1 MPKLQ
6 YKEPTLNGKAY
17 IMCYADREYL
27 YLRISRGNK
36 RYSNISLGTTDIKVA
51 HDKALDVY
59 AKAINEPV
67 RTVSRKYGF
76 EKACSEFLEAKKK
89 QSERGQIK
97 ASSLSTYEQ
106 RIYQRIIPFARKFD
120 VKSVSDITQKTF
132 EGYGGYYLD
141 ITQKGKWKSE
151 TKGLSAATI
160 NSDLTT
166 LKELLYWMAKQGYMG
181 SDMLFDIPKIKDRK
195 NYREEAN
202 PAFLP
207 DEFRQFKDVLYKY
220 DVGCKT
226 EEETWKKRWFIHWV
240 LFQYHT
246 GNRIH
251 ETRQILLG
259 DCEVQKRPDGNVKGI
274 INIRPTTKTG
284 SRTTIMNG
292 HTLRKIKSHLNK
304 GIKLRNEQIKQHN
317 ALVES
322 GEIKKYKWR
331 NQNML
336 QLIDPPS
343 KDTLL
348 MANPFSPDFT
358 VYTDEHIRACF
369 KSILKEC
376 NFEKKYTLHSL
387 RSTHITHSLLAGVRI
402 RVIADNV
409 GNSEAE
415 IERTYYRLNN
425 LLNIDELGFHKTKDG
440 EELISGDG

>member
-59 AKAINEPV
+59 TKAVNEPA
-67 RTVSRKYGF
+67 RTVARRYGF
-76 EKACSEFLEAKKK
+76 EKACAEFLEAKKK

-97 ASSLSTYEQ
+97 VSSLSTYEQ

-120 VKSVSDITQKTF
+120 VKSVSDVTQETF

-166 LKELLYWMAKQGYMG
+166 LRELLCWMAKQGYIS
-181 SDMLFDIPKIKDRK
+181 SDKLFDIPKIKDKK

-207 DEFRQFKDVLYKY
+207 DEFIRFKDVLYKY
-220 DVGCKT
+220 DVGCRT

-259 DCEVQKRPDGNVKGI
+259 DCDVQKRPDGNVKGI

-284 SRTTIMNG
+284 SRTVIMNG
-292 HTLRKIKSHLNK
+292 NTLRKIKSHLNK
-304 GIKLRNEQIKQHN
+304 GVKLRNEQIKQHN

-331 NQNML
+331 NQEVL
-336 QLIDPPS
+336 QLIEPPS

-369 KSILKEC
+369 KSILKGC
-376 NFEKKYTLHSL
+376 DLDKKYTLHSL
-387 RSTHITHSLLAGVRI
+387 RSTHITHSLLKGVRI

-425 LLNIDELGFHKTKDG
+425 LLNIDELGFHKSSEGKD
-440 EELISGDG
+440 LVVGD

>member
-1 MPKLQ
+1 MPKLL
-6 YKEPTLNGKAY
+6 YKESTLNGKAY

-36 RYSNISLGTTDIKVA
+36 RYSNISLGTTDMQVA

-67 RTVSRKYGF
+67 RSASRKYGF

-106 RIYQRIIPFARKFD
+106 RIYQRIIPFARRLDIKL
-120 VKSVSDITQKTF
+120 VSDISQNSF
-132 EGYGGYYLD
+132 EGYGEYYLGV
-141 ITQKGKWKSE
+141 TQKGKWKSE
-151 TKGLSAATI
+151 AKGLSAATI

-166 LKELLYWMAKQGYMG
+166 LKELLYWIGNQGYMSSG
-181 SDMLFDIPKIKDRK
+181 MLFDIPKVKDRK

-207 DEFRQFKDVLYKY
+207 DEFIKFKDVLYKY
-220 DVGCKT
+220 DVGCQT
-226 EEETWKKRWFIHWV
+226 EEQTWKKRWFIHWI

-246 GNRIH
+246 GCRMH
-251 ETRQILLG
+251 ETRQIQIK
-259 DCEVQKRPDGNVKGI
+259 DCDLQKQSDGNVKGLI
-274 INIRPTTKTG
+274 HIRPTTKAG
-284 SRTTIMNG
+284 SRTTILNG
-292 HTLRKIKSHLNK
+292 NILIKIKFHLNK
-304 GIKLRNEQIKQHN
+304 GIKIRNDQIRQHN

-322 GEIKKYKWR
+322 GEIRKFKWR
-331 NQNML
+331 NQNLL
-336 QLIDPPS
+336 QLLDAPS

-358 VYTDEHIRACF
+358 VYTDEHIRSNFQA
-369 KSILKEC
+369 ILAEC
-376 NFEKKYTLHSL
+376 DFVKKYTLHSL
-387 RSTHITHSLLAGVRI
+387 RSTHITHALLKGVRI

-415 IERTYYRLNN
+415 IERTYCRLNN
-425 LLNIDELGFHKTKDG
+425 LLNIDELGFYMSSAGND
-440 EELISGDG
+440 LIVGD

>member
-36 RYSNISLGTTDIKVA
+36 RYSNISLGTTDMKVA

-59 AKAINEPV
+59 AKAINEPT
-67 RTVSRKYGF
+67 RTVSRKHGF

-106 RIYQRIIPFARKFD
+106 RIYQRIIPFARRFD
-120 VKSVSDITQKTF
+120 VKSVSDISQKTF

-151 TKGLSAATI
+151 TKGLSASTI

-166 LKELLYWMAKQGYMG
+166 LKELLYWMVKQGYMS

-207 DEFRQFKDVLYKY
+207 DEFIRFKDELYKY
-220 DVGCKT
+220 DVGCKD
-226 EEETWKKRWFIHWV
+226 EEEKWKKRWFIHWV

-246 GNRIH
+246 GCRIH
-251 ETRQILLG
+251 ETRQIAVG
-259 DCEVQKRPDGNVKGI
+259 DCDVQKRPDGNVKGI
-274 INIRPTTKTG
+274 VQIRPTTKTG
-284 SRTTIMNG
+284 ARTVIMNG
-292 HTLRKIKSHLNK
+292 NTLRKIKSHLTK
-304 GIKLRNEQIKQHN
+304 GVKLRNEQIKNHN
-317 ALVES
+317 ALVKS

-331 NQNML
+331 NQEMIE
-336 QLIDPPS
+336 LIDLPK

-348 MANPFSPDFT
+348 MANPFAPEMT
-358 VYTDEHIRACF
+358 VYTDEHIRSNF
-369 KSILKEC
+369 KTILGEC
-376 NFEKKYTLHSL
+376 DFEKKYTLHSL
-387 RSTHITHSLLAGVRI
+387 RSTHITHSLLKGVRI

-425 LLNIDELGFHKTKDG
+425 LLNIDELGFHKSSEGKD
-440 EELISGDG
+440 LVVGD